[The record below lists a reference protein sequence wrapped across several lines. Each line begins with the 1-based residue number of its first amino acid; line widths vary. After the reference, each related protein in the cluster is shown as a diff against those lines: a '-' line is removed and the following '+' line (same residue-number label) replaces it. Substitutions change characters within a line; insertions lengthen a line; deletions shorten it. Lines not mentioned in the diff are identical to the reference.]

1 MILWQFHPIAATSW
15 MAIRD
20 RRIRIGLPALL
31 AAILLMV
38 STAGAGPA
46 TSRTDPGTH
55 KVVWVFF
62 KDKGVFGSEAQA
74 QAVDRARQSLTARA
88 LARRAKVRGAS
99 TVDLLDV
106 PLHASYVEQVAKTGA
121 KIRAQSRWLNAVSIE
136 ATPAQIEG
144 VRALPFVARV
154 QPVAA
159 ARRKPI
165 EVMPVDTGSPSE
177 PLSPRAL
184 NYGDCASQILPIQVN
199 LLHDEGF
206 TGNGI
211 LICMLDTG
219 FLRTHEALLPV
230 NVVAE
235 HDFINDDNVT
245 SNQPGDDPNQHNH
258 GTYCLSIIGGFHSG
272 DLIGP
277 AFDADFILGK
287 TEDVTSE
294 TPVEEDYWIEGAEWA
309 DGLGADVIS
318 SSLGYKDWYTY
329 EDMDG
334 ETAPIT
340 IAADLAVS
348 NGICVVNSA
357 GNEGDDEWFHIIAPA
372 DGNNVTAVGAVDSLG
387 VIAAFSSHGPSA
399 DGRIKPD
406 VCAMGDGNLFAL
418 VSTPNSYGRGNG
430 TSFSC
435 PLVAG
440 ASALLLQKH
449 PQWTPFQVRDALR
462 SSAVNAA
469 APNNTYGWGLIRAW
483 NASNTGVTDA
493 PVALAQD
500 PTLSVSPNPSHDVSV
515 IRFAAGSL
523 GTLLDAGVFDV
534 SGRRIRGLPLQ
545 SARSGQIEWDG
556 RDENGRALPSGIY
569 WVKLQ
574 TLDGERS
581 ARIVRIR

>member
-1 MILWQFHPIAATSW
+1 MILWQFHPIAATFW

-20 RRIRIGLPALL
+20 RRIRIGVPILL

-38 STAGAGPA
+38 SAAAAGPA
-46 TSRTDPGTH
+46 ISRTDPGTH
-55 KVVWVFF
+55 KVVWAFF
-62 KDKGVFGSEAQA
+62 KDKGVLGSEAQA

-88 LARRAKVRGAS
+88 LARRAKVRGSS

-106 PLHASYVEQVAKTGA
+106 PLHTSYVDRVAETGA
-121 KIRAQSRWLNAVSIE
+121 HIRAQSRWLNAVSIE
-136 ATPAQIEG
+136 ATPEQIEAI
-144 VRALPFVARV
+144 RALPFVARV
-154 QPVAA
+154 QPVAV

-165 EVMPVDTGSPSE
+165 DVMPVDTSSPSE
-177 PLSPRAL
+177 PFSPRAL

-206 TGNGI
+206 TGSGI

-235 HDFINDDNVT
+235 RDFINDDDVT
-245 SNQPGDDPNQHNH
+245 SNQAGDDPSQHNH
-258 GTYCLSIIGGFHSG
+258 GTYCLSLIGGFHPG

-309 DGLGADVIS
+309 DSLGADVIS

-329 EDMDG
+329 QDMDG

-340 IAADLAVS
+340 IAADLAAS

-387 VIAAFSSHGPSA
+387 VIASFSSHGPSA

-430 TSFSC
+430 TSLSC

-462 SSAVNAA
+462 SSAVNAV

-493 PVALAQD
+493 LVVLAQD
-500 PTLSVSPNPSHDVSV
+500 PKLSVSPNPSHDVSV

-523 GTLLDAGVFDV
+523 GTVLDAGVFDV

-556 RDENGRALPSGIY
+556 RDENGRAVPSGIY

-574 TLDGERS
+574 TLNGDRS